1 MKEKLKQAKK
11 FWSSLPGNICND
23 EKMSVGTVN
32 ENECWNGSAKSRSGS
47 AAALVNSLHLS
58 PAFPGVL
65 APLREPCSP
74 ARVAP
79 APQRQAAAV
88 PPFFFFFPL

>member
-32 ENECWNGSAKSRSGS
+32 ENECWNGSAKSRFGNT
-47 AAALVNSLHLS
+47 AA
-58 PAFPGVL
+58 PG
-65 APLREPCSP
+65 
-74 ARVAP
+74 
-79 APQRQAAAV
+79 
-88 PPFFFFFPL
+88 

>member
-32 ENECWNGSAKSRSGS
+32 ENECWNGSAKSRFGD
-47 AAALVNSLHLS
+47 ATT
-58 PAFPGVL
+58 PA
-65 APLREPCSP
+65 
-74 ARVAP
+74 
-79 APQRQAAAV
+79 
-88 PPFFFFFPL
+88 